1 MPYGLLIVGEKEKTG
16 GFKTWLS
23 GNKKTLRLKPF
34 RSLKQTALPTYV
46 FCVLRVFVI
55 IYTKKLLNSDCLR
68 KECSSSVTRV
78 QI

>member
-1 MPYGLLIVGEKEKTG
+1 MCVMFHIVGEKEKTG

-23 GNKKTLRLKPF
+23 GNQKTLRLKPL
-34 RSLKQTALPTYV
+34 SLKQTALPTYV
-46 FCVLRVFVI
+46 SCVLRVFVI

-78 QI
+78 QNL